1 MTRDWLRWHEDY
13 DTPGSSLARRLA
25 VVRRYLGRALTE
37 APAGP
42 DGHRSLISLCAG
54 DGRDVLPVLA
64 RHDAGRQV
72 RAVLAE
78 LDPELAGRARSA
90 AGRLGLAEVDVRT
103 GDAGLADVYLDAAPA
118 HVVMVCGVF
127 GNISREDV
135 SRTIA
140 ALPALSAAGGF
151 VIWTRG
157 RGTEDTDPSSAI
169 RAELGEHGFAE
180 IAFEEPA
187 DARFR
192 VGMHRLIAAPVPA
205 RRLSGGRLF
214 AFA

>member
-1 MTRDWLRWHEDY
+1 
-13 DTPGSSLARRLA
+13 
-25 VVRRYLGRALTE
+25 
-37 APAGP
+37 
-42 DGHRSLISLCAG
+42 
-54 DGRDVLPVLA
+54 VLPVLA

-90 AGRLGLAEVDVRT
+90 AGRLGLAGVDVRT

-157 RGTEDTDPSSAI
+157 RGTEDTDPSMAI
-169 RAELGEHGFAE
+169 RAGLREHGFAE

-205 RRLSGGRLF
+205 RRLSGERLF